1 MLLPLSLLLKAYN
14 IGIAGAGGILPVGVQ
29 RRVAANLSF
38 NDCSLGRPLVV
49 SQSSGVLLNLLF
61 LLCGRIVLAT
71 TLILAYEVL
80 TNGRKLQNSDRFHNS
95 KQ

>member
-1 MLLPLSLLLKAYN
+1 M
-14 IGIAGAGGILPVGVQ
+14 PVEYCPQELNG
-29 RRVAANLSF
+29 VAANLSF
-38 NDCSLGRPLVV
+38 DECALGRPLVV

-61 LLCGRIVLAT
+61 LLYGRIVLAT

-80 TNGRKLQNSDRFHNS
+80 TNGRKLQNSERFYTS